1 MRQKGEKGK
10 TFWCE
15 ERGCG
20 PEEANP
26 GRFLVLP
33 FLGSEALQQ
42 LAQTNIQR
50 HHHHK
55 TQDGGPGRQFPVTTR
70 REGKEEKED
79 FDALRDSVQAES
91 ILHNVQFQE
100 KYANNNI
107 DLGLTDTLLFIK

>member
-1 MRQKGEKGK
+1 M
-10 TFWCE
+10 
-15 ERGCG
+15 
-20 PEEANP
+20 
-26 GRFLVLP
+26 LP
-33 FLGSEALQQ
+33 FPGSEALQQ

-79 FDALRDSVQAES
+79 FDALRDSIQAES

-100 KYANNNI
+100 KYATTINNNNI
-107 DLGLTDTLLFIK
+107 DLGLTDTLLSIK